1 MVHRKIS
8 KKVVIM
14 KKSILSITLIAT
26 LLCILFAGCK
36 AEDPVITTTQPPQTT
51 VPATTVPSTPPA
63 TTVPPTTQTE
73 PYVPEISPDT
83 VGIYIPAAN
92 GTAARKHITEFK
104 SVRTAK
110 KDIDCFEILATQA
123 EQAEG
128 SSFRSIWNA
137 AWGSHENA
145 ENAKIGFH
153 ISFTLTSGEA
163 ISKQLLK
170 PSDSASFYDY
180 LEIYLYDDV
189 HVAPGVWYTHLE
201 DKDMTEETVI
211 TSIKLTSG
219 SKIAQVGDITL
230 TAFIYNGD
238 DCFGADGSYIGL
250 VSETIVIQNSGS

>member
-1 MVHRKIS
+1 
-8 KKVVIM
+8 M
-14 KKSILSITLIAT
+14 KKSILPVLLIAA
-26 LLCILFAGCK
+26 LLCALLAGCRSETEP
-36 AEDPVITTTQPPQTT
+36 AITTAQPTQTT
-51 VPATTVPSTPPA
+51 VPETTVPSTPPV

-73 PYVPEISPDT
+73 PYIPEISPDT

-110 KDIDCFEILATQA
+110 KDIDCFEILATQVA
-123 EQAEG
+123 LAEG
-128 SSFRSIWNA
+128 SSFKSIWNT
-137 AWGSHENA
+137 AWDSHENVT
-145 ENAKIGFH
+145 NAKIGFH
-153 ISFTLTSGEA
+153 ISFTLTNGETV
-163 ISKQLLK
+163 SKQLLK

-180 LEIYLYDDV
+180 LEIYMYDDV

-201 DKDMTEETVI
+201 DKGIKEETII

-219 SKIAQVGDITL
+219 SKIAQVGDISL

-238 DCFGADGSYIGL
+238 DCFDAEGSYIGL